1 MWISRG
7 SCFILN
13 VEYSNI
19 KTDKG
24 HCSIFKKGY
33 RFSVTVS
40 YEEMF
45 ERAKGFFRE
54 QRISL
59 CPVGHGRF
67 CHVIQKNIPDALRKC
82 CCCANGE
89 GEGESGT
96 TPIVPIAL
104 IDNM

>member
-1 MWISRG
+1 M
-7 SCFILN
+7 
-13 VEYSNI
+13 
-19 KTDKG
+19 
-24 HCSIFKKGY
+24 
-33 RFSVTVS
+33 TVS

-54 QRISL
+54 QRVSL
-59 CPVGHGRF
+59 CPVSLGHSRF

-82 CCCANGE
+82 CCICCLNSE